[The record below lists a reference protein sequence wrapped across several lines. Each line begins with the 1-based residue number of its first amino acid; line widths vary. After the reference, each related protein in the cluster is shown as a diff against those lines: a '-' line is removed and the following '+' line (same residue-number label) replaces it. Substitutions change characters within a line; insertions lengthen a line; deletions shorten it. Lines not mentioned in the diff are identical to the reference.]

1 MLISSGDEKFEAIIV
16 QVKIG
21 SRDLRIFN
29 CYGPQELGQA
39 QRSAA
44 EQGEKINA
52 FWQELEQEV
61 IKAYDDGCLILIEMD
76 ANAKVGS
83 KVIKNDPNAMSENGR
98 LLLDLVDRQ
107 NLRILNSSSKCEG
120 VITR

>member
-1 MLISSGDEKFEAIIV
+1 M
-16 QVKIG
+16 
-21 SRDLRIFN
+21 
-29 CYGPQELGQA
+29 
-39 QRSAA
+39 
-44 EQGEKINA
+44 
-52 FWQELEQEV
+52 